1 MPTGSSTEVSD
12 SARRVSRAAS
22 GLITGVNAPFAG
34 HPGVDHAIVGIGGYP
49 PSGARGAGCCSGIRQ
64 VCWSAALRHRASAKP
79 VRTHPGGRG
88 RIDAVTSPLDWIRDA
103 AATREG
109 AGLTRRLST
118 TKTGDGLDLA
128 GNDYLGL
135 RTHPA
140 VIAGAVAAAE
150 TYGGGAGAS
159 RLVTGTLDV
168 HDELEAALAA
178 LTGAPSALALSSGYA
193 ANLAVLTTLAD
204 AGTLVVSDEHAH
216 ASLIDGCRLSRAAV
230 TVARHNDLEHVAELL
245 SRRDVPRAV
254 VVVESIYSVLG
265 DAAPIE
271 DLVALTAEAGAILV
285 VDEAHA
291 LGVVGP
297 HGGGLVAAAGQAQAE
312 HVVVTATLSNPL
324 RHREVRCS
332 QPPSFASTSSTP
344 PAPSSTTPGS
354 PPHRPAP
361 PWPPSACCAT
371 TLTHRPGARQRR
383 PAGRGLRR
391 RGTRRRRDV
400 GADAG
405 AARSGRGGRAG
416 ADARHPDR
424 LLPAPVDP

>member
-1 MPTGSSTEVSD
+1 M
-12 SARRVSRAAS
+12 
-22 GLITGVNAPFAG
+22 
-34 HPGVDHAIVGIGGYP
+34 
-49 PSGARGAGCCSGIRQ
+49 
-64 VCWSAALRHRASAKP
+64 
-79 VRTHPGGRG
+79 
-88 RIDAVTSPLDWIRDA
+88 TSPLDWIREA
-103 AATREG
+103 ASTRED
-109 AGLTRRLST
+109 AGLTRRLTT
-118 TKTGDGLDLA
+118 TKSGDGLDLA

-178 LTGAPSALALSSGYA
+178 LTGAPSALALSTGYA

-230 TVARHNDLEHVAELL
+230 SVARHNDLEHVAELL
-245 SRRDVPRAV
+245 ARRESPRAV

-271 DLVALTAEAGAILV
+271 DLIALTDEAGAILV

-312 HVVVTATLSNPL
+312 HVVVTATLSKSLAAQGGAVLASPVV
-324 RHREVRCS
+324 REHLVNTAR
-332 QPPSFASTSSTP
+332 PFIYDTGLAPAS
-344 PAPSSTTPGS
+344 
-354 PPHRPAP
+354 
-361 PWPPSACCAT
+361 
-371 TLTHRPGARQRR
+371 
-383 PAGRGLRR
+383 
-391 RGTRRRRDV
+391 
-400 GADAG
+400 AG
-405 AARSGRGGRAG
+405 AALAALGVLRDHPELTARVHANAARLAEACGVQAPSGAVMSVSMPGPHEAVEAVERARAQGIRIGCFRPPSTPDGSSRLRLTAHADHTEHDLDRACEVLAVVAAPRG
-416 ADARHPDR
+416 
-424 LLPAPVDP
+424 